1 MPIRNGRR
9 HGRRGLSTVVV
20 SILLVAAVSMMGAFL
35 VAWSNSSFAAQQLTI
50 ANQTNSKINMINE
63 SFVIEDVWFYTDTF
77 KYANVTIRNTG
88 DLAITVSNIYVNN
101 TQYWNSGQVIPI
113 DGVAEIKVRVTWGS
127 DDLQSVW
134 VKTARGAEVKQVWKS

>member
-1 MPIRNGRR
+1 
-9 HGRRGLSTVVV
+9 
-20 SILLVAAVSMMGAFL
+20 MMGAFL

>member
-1 MPIRNGRR
+1 
-9 HGRRGLSTVVV
+9 
-20 SILLVAAVSMMGAFL
+20 MMGAFL

-63 SFVIEDVWFYTDTF
+63 SFVIEDVWFYTDADTF

>member
-1 MPIRNGRR
+1 
-9 HGRRGLSTVVV
+9 
-20 SILLVAAVSMMGAFL
+20 MMGAFL

-63 SFVIEDVWFYTDTF
+63 SFVIEDVWFYTGADTF